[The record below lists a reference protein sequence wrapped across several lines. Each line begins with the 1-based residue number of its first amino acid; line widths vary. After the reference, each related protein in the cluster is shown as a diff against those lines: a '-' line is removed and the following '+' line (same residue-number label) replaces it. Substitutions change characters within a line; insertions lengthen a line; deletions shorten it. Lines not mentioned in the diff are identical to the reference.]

1 MGRIAVVVLWVAA
14 GTGCKGMGGL
24 AHGFGHIASG
34 FGKVAGV
41 AARGIGHAG
50 PAVAHVVHGVGVTA
64 AQVAVH
70 AEPVVETTI
79 EAAAVT
85 HAIAAYDPC
94 NACPLEL
101 QCAEC
106 AGIDGRACVAGFD
119 AAGIATCVAPN

>member
-1 MGRIAVVVLWVAA
+1 MRPIAVVVLCVAA
-14 GTGCKGMGGL
+14 GAGCKGMGGL
-24 AHGFGHIASG
+24 ARGFGHVASG

-41 AARGIGHAG
+41 AAKGISHAA
-50 PAVAHVVHGVGVTA
+50 PAIVHVAHGVGVTA
-64 AQVAVH
+64 AHVAVH

-85 HAIAAYDPC
+85 HALAPDPC

-106 AGIDGRACVAGFD
+106 AGIDGRACEAGFD
-119 AAGIATCVAPN
+119 AAGIATCVTPY